1 MIEASESLRGAK
13 VKPSILVPGSVFLVL
28 STSSIAQQHATCE
41 GPQLGSWTLLSIET
55 QDMETNQKNNL
66 LGVHPSGY
74 LSYGSDCR
82 MYSILTKESRAGP
95 AQLVATDPES
105 IALYRGLISYAGT
118 YSVDGNSITHHIQAS
133 WNQAWTGTT
142 QVQQF
147 NIDGTTLYMRT
158 GLTKSPLTGKQSST
172 VLIWTRTE

>member
-1 MIEASESLRGAK
+1 
-13 VKPSILVPGSVFLVL
+13 VKLSALIHGSVFLL
-28 STSSIAQQHATCE
+28 LGMRSIAQQHPTCE
-41 GPQLGSWTLLSIET
+41 GPPLGNWTLLSIET

-74 LSYGSDCR
+74 LSYGADCR
-82 MYSILTKESRAGP
+82 MYTILTKESRVGP

-118 YSVDGNSITHHIQAS
+118 YSIDGNSITQHIQAS

-142 QVQQF
+142 QVLQF
-147 NIDGTTLYMRT
+147 NIDGTSMYMRT
-158 GLTKSPLTGKQSST
+158 GLTKNPLTGRQSST
-172 VLIWTRTE
+172 TLIWTRTE

>member
-1 MIEASESLRGAK
+1 
-13 VKPSILVPGSVFLVL
+13 
-28 STSSIAQQHATCE
+28 
-41 GPQLGSWTLLSIET
+41 
-55 QDMETNQKNNL
+55 METNQKNNL